1 MRTFDDFCDS
11 RVAWNVLKPEHGCDS
26 SQNFLHI
33 MFRSTFS
40 LCVLVLFIHVLPAT
54 AQTKRSLDH
63 EDVNAWNRISS
74 STLSNNGKWIAWVEA
89 PERGDGQLR
98 ISSADGK
105 KTFTI
110 PRGASPVIS
119 GDNGYIA
126 FKIIPQ
132 ADSVRQKKLA
142 KANKK
147 DMPTDSLGII
157 ALATGA
163 VQKFAQVQSFQLST
177 KAGAL
182 LAYKLTEEASK
193 DEAAVDSSKTKEDS
207 SEKPK
212 HDKKTGTHLIVLPL
226 TQGAATTYKNVTDF
240 AVHENGTGGA
250 FFRESK
256 KGEDDGAYTFNATGT
271 GEMALATGTGN
282 YVQLTLSKSDNHV
295 AFLTNSGDF
304 EAEMPSFSLMLGSDQ
319 PAREVAKEGSAGIP
333 ASWWVSEHGSLSF
346 SDSGNRLFF
355 GTAPRPEPDPKN
367 DDVLDEEK
375 VKLDL
380 WNWQD
385 SYLQPMQLV
394 QADRERK
401 RTYDAVFHINSGSIV
416 QLATEEI
423 PSVTVSQK
431 NDGNIAMG
439 TSNLKYRVE
448 SSWESPGSNDV
459 WVINVQTGAST
470 QVLEGIQDSPRL
482 SPEGKFI
489 TYWDRDNAVWKAVQT
504 SNGGKLDLSS
514 NAGAS
519 FVDDLDDREYEPDNH
534 GQAGWTEGDAEFIV
548 YDKYDIWGLSP
559 SGSARNITKGKGLE
573 KSTRYTYT
581 RVDREEQALPT
592 NAKWKV
598 HGLNLT
604 NMDAGYYDFD
614 PRSGSLVQ
622 QVAGPYSYQIDEKA
636 SDADVILWSRS
647 NYKEFPNLL
656 VSGLDHKNAVKI
668 SNANPQQSQFNWG
681 SSELYEWTSLD
692 GELLKGILYKPEGF
706 DASKKYP
713 MMVYFYEKNSTGLNR
728 HIAPSAGGSSI
739 NYTFYVSRGYVLFVP
754 DIPYK
759 SGYPGESAM
768 NAIMPGIT
776 SLIDDGFV
784 DRNRIGVQGH
794 SWGGYQIA
802 YMVTQTN
809 LFAAAE
815 AGAPVVNMTSAYGG
829 IRWAS
834 GMSRMFQYERTQS
847 RIGGTLWNAQQRY
860 IHNSPLFQ
868 ADKVQTPLLMMHNDN
883 DGAVPWYQGIEY
895 FVALRRLGK
904 PVWMANYNGAGHGL
918 SDLDERRDW
927 QIRMQQFFDHYLMDA
942 PAPVW
947 LERGIPAVDKGKT
960 MGLELVGQ

>member
-1 MRTFDDFCDS
+1 MVRTT
-11 RVAWNVLKPEHGCDS
+11 L
-26 SQNFLHI
+26 
-33 MFRSTFS
+33 S
-40 LCVLVLFIHVLPAT
+40 LCVLVLFVHVLPAA
-54 AQTKRSLDH
+54 AQNKRPLDH
-63 EDVNAWNRISS
+63 ADVNAWNRISN
-74 STLSNNGKWIAWVEA
+74 STLSNNGKWVAWVEA
-89 PERGDGQLR
+89 PERGDGVLR

-105 KTFTI
+105 TTYTI
-110 PRGASPVIS
+110 PRGASPAIS
-119 GDNGYIA
+119 GDNGFVA

-132 ADSVRQKKLA
+132 ADSVRQKKLDDV
-142 KANKK
+142 KKK
-147 DMPTDSLGII
+147 DMPTDSLGFI

-163 VQKFAQVQSFQLST
+163 IQKFAHVQSFQLSS

-182 LAYKLTEEASK
+182 LAYKLTEDASK
-193 DEAAVDSSKTKEDS
+193 EETPSDTTKAKEEEPEKEESEKEDPD
-207 SEKPK
+207 KKK
-212 HDKKTGTHLIVLPL
+212 HDKKTGTHMVVMTL
-226 TQGAATTYKNVTDF
+226 TGGDATTFKNVTDY
-240 AVHENGTGGA
+240 AVHESGSGGA

-256 KGEDDGAYTFNATGT
+256 KGEDDGAYTFDSSGSA
-271 GEMALATGTGN
+271 EFVLATGTGN
-282 YVQLTLSKSDNHV
+282 YVQLTLSKNDDKV

-304 EAEMPSFSLMLGSDQ
+304 EAEMPSFSLMMGTQQDAVEL
-319 PAREVAKEGSAGIP
+319 AKEGAPGIP
-333 ASWWVSEHGSLSF
+333 ASWWVSEHGNLTF
-346 SDSGNRLFF
+346 SELGSRLFF
-355 GTAPRPEPDPKN
+355 GTAPRPAPEPK
-367 DDVLDEEK
+367 DDDILDEEK

-380 WNWQD
+380 WSWKD
-385 SYLQPMQLV
+385 PYLQPMQLI
-394 QADRERK
+394 QSDREQK
-401 RTYDAVFHINSGSIV
+401 RTYEAVVHLSSGSIV

-423 PSVTVSQK
+423 PSVTASQQR
-431 NDGNIAMG
+431 DGDVAIG
-439 TSNLKYRVE
+439 SSNLDYRVE
-448 SSWESPGSNDV
+448 SSWDAPGRSDA
-459 WVINVQTGAST
+459 WVIDVLTGASK
-470 QVLEGIQDSPRL
+470 QVLKGVQDFPRL
-482 SPEGKFI
+482 SPEGQFI
-489 TYWDRDNAVWKAVQT
+489 TYWDRDNALWMAVST
-504 SNGGKLDLSS
+504 STGEEMTLSS
-514 NAGAS
+514 GASTS
-519 FVDDLDDREYEPDNH
+519 FVDDLEDQEFAPGNY
-534 GQAGWTEGDAEFIV
+534 GQAGWTEGDAEFVV
-548 YDKYDIWGLSP
+548 YDKYDMWGLSP
-559 SGSARNITKGKGLE
+559 SGTARNITKGKGAE
-573 KSTRYTYT
+573 QSTRYTYT
-581 RVDREEQALPT
+581 RVDREEQALSASA
-592 NAKWKV
+592 NWKV
-598 HGLNLT
+598 YGLNLNT
-604 NMDAGYYDFD
+604 MDAGYYELNST
-614 PRSGSLVQ
+614 SGALSM
-622 QVAGPYSYQIDEKA
+622 QVAGPYGFQLDEKA

-647 NYKEFPNLL
+647 SYTEFPDLRI
-656 VSGLDHKNAVKI
+656 SGLNHKNAVKL
-668 SNANPQQSQFNWG
+668 SNANPQQKQFNWG
-681 SSELYEWTSLD
+681 TSELYEWTSID

-759 SGYPGESAM
+759 SGYPGKSAM

-784 DRNRIGVQGH
+784 DRDRIGVQGH

-895 FVALRRLGK
+895 FVALRRLNK
-904 PVWMANYNGAGHGL
+904 PVWMVNYNGAGHGL

-927 QIRMQQFFDHYLMDA
+927 QIRMQQFFDHYLMDT

-947 LERGIPAVDKGKT
+947 LQEGIPAVKKGKT